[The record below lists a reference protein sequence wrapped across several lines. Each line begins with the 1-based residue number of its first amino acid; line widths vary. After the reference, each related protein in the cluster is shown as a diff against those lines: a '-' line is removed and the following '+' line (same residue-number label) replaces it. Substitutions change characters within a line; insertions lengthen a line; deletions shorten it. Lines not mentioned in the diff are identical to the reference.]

1 MDGKRKE
8 TEARS
13 VDKLAMVPTDIL
25 IKAIAIRSD
34 RFAIA
39 YSLPTNNHERGVLM
53 LHGKDYYGS
62 LGLATGL
69 YNEMKS
75 LSFAEEH
82 NEYEQGADLDDED
95 DR

>member
-1 MDGKRKE
+1 MDEQKRKE
-8 TEARS
+8 TDARKIDS
-13 VDKLAMVPTDIL
+13 LAMVSTDIL
-25 IKAIAIRSD
+25 IKAIAIRSE

-62 LGLATGL
+62 LGLASGL

-75 LSFAEEH
+75 LSFAEDDGGS
-82 NEYEQGADLDDED
+82 GADLDDED

>member
-1 MDGKRKE
+1 MSKHNQRE
-8 TEARS
+8 IEARNIER
-13 VDKLAMVPTDIL
+13 LAMVPTDIL
-25 IKAIAIRSD
+25 IKAIAIRSE

-39 YSLPTNNHERGVLM
+39 YSLPTNNHERGVMM

-75 LSFAEEH
+75 LSFAEDYGES
-82 NEYEQGADLDDED
+82 GADLDEED